1 MSSLA
6 ISRRYARALFELST
20 EGVDIAAGLST
31 LAEAAAVKDVQE
43 FLDLPNLP
51 AEQKVKALKK
61 IAGTS
66 SKELDRLVTML
77 CERGKASLL
86 PEINEIFAE
95 MVRESEASVVATVVV
110 AAKPDAATKKK
121 IEAAVSGLAGK
132 KKVQLEIVEDKQI
145 LGGMVV
151 NIGDRQIDGSLR
163 GKLEGLRKAIAA

>member
-6 ISRRYARALFELST
+6 ISRRYARALFELSG
-20 EGVDIAAGLST
+20 EGVDVASGLSA
-31 LAEAAAVKDVQE
+31 LAEAAAVEEVAA
-43 FLDLPNLP
+43 FLELPDLS
-51 AEQKVKALKK
+51 AEQKLKVLKK
-61 IAGTS
+61 IAGGS

-86 PEINEIFAE
+86 PEINEIFEE

-110 AAKPDAATKKK
+110 ATKPDAATKKK
-121 IEAAVSGLAGK
+121 IETAVSGLAGK
-132 KKVQLEIVEDKQI
+132 KKVALEIVEDKEI

>member
-6 ISRRYARALFELST
+6 VSRRYARALFELSG
-20 EGVDIAAGLST
+20 EGVDVATGLAA
-31 LAEAAAVKDVQE
+31 LAEAASVKDVQA
-43 FLDLPNLP
+43 FLELPNIS
-51 AEQKVKALKK
+51 AEQKVEVLRK

-77 CERGKASLL
+77 CERGKASLI
-86 PEINEIFAE
+86 PEINDIFAE

-163 GKLEGLRKAIAA
+163 GRLEGLRKAVAA

>member
-6 ISRRYARALFELST
+6 VSRRYARALFDLSQ
-20 EGVDIAAGLST
+20 EGVEVAKGLAS
-31 LAEAAAVKDVQE
+31 LAEVAAVKEVHT
-43 FLDLPNLP
+43 FLELPNVS
-51 AEQKVKALKK
+51 AEKKVAALGK
-61 IAGTS
+61 IVGS
-66 SKELDRLVTML
+66 LSKELERLAVLL

-95 MVRESEASVVATVVV
+95 MVRDSEASVVATVVV
-110 AAKPDAATKKK
+110 ATKPDAETKKK

-132 KKVQLEIVEDKQI
+132 KRVQLEIVEDKEI

>member
-6 ISRRYARALFELST
+6 VSRRYARALFDLSQ
-20 EGVDIAAGLST
+20 EGVEVAKGLAS
-31 LAEAAAVKDVQE
+31 LAEAVAVKDVQE
-43 FLDLPNLP
+43 FLELPNLP
-51 AEQKVKALKK
+51 AEQKVTALKK

-66 SKELDRLVTML
+66 SKELDRLVNML

-95 MVRESEASVVATVVV
+95 MVRDSEASVVATVVV
-110 AAKPDAATKKK
+110 AAKPDAETKKK
-121 IEAAVSGLAGK
+121 IESAVSGLAGK
-132 KKVQLEIVEDKQI
+132 KKVQLEIVEDKEI